1 MPAPACSKPQAVRG
15 SDAACATPQALL
27 ADSSATELQL
37 RDNYGQ
43 QGAAAI
49 AALAAALGLH
59 SRVYGRGV
67 ATVHVVSKTPLPSYR
82 PDLDARAAGAAP
94 RGVHVS
100 AGAAAAVELALAD
113 VPPPMHSAERT
124 AAAAPQQLAPNWSA
138 ARPCAYVPPARRAA
152 TAAAST
158 QCSALPAAACRAAFL
173 AAVAAHAV
181 VVVSGE
187 TGCGKTTQLPAFLL
201 EHLEASAAAADAP
214 PFSIIVTQPRR
225 IAAVSVAAR
234 VPAQRGEAVG
244 RGAVGYAVRLEAQRC
259 DATTL
264 LFCTTGVLL
273 RRMAAEPHLH
283 GVTHVFVDEI
293 HERGMNEGACALPDA
308 RFASSL
314 ACSLAHF
321 FTATDFLLIHFLL
334 SEFPAARPA
343 AAAP

>member
-1 MPAPACSKPQAVRG
+1 LPAPACSKPQAVVRG
-15 SDAACATPQALL
+15 SDDACAPPQALL
-27 ADSSATELQL
+27 ADASATELQL
-37 RDNYGQ
+37 RENHGH

-59 SRVYGRGV
+59 SRVYGRGI
-67 ATVHVVSKTPLPSYR
+67 ATVHVVSKAPLPSYR

-100 AGAAAAVELALAD
+100 ARAAAAVELALAD
-113 VPPPMHSAERT
+113 AQTPTRSAERSAT
-124 AAAAPQQLAPNWSA
+124 AAPQQLAPNVSA
-138 ARPCAYVPPARRAA
+138 ERPRAYVPPARRAA
-152 TAAAST
+152 TPATSA

-201 EHLEASAAAADAP
+201 AHLEASAGAADAP
-214 PFSIIVTQPRR
+214 LFSIVVTQPRR

-234 VPAQRGEAVG
+234 VAAQRGEAVG
-244 RGAVGYAVRLEAQRC
+244 GAVGYAVRLEAQRC

-273 RRMAAEPHLH
+273 RRMAAEPHLR

-293 HERGMNEGACALPDA
+293 HERGMNEGACVL
-308 RFASSL
+308 R
-314 ACSLAHF
+314 
-321 FTATDFLLIHFLL
+321 
-334 SEFPAARPA
+334 
-343 AAAP
+343 